1 MGTLQLTILRV
12 FPKLSFH
19 KNYHL
24 IFNLHSITLHY
35 PMQWKQLAWR
45 SHKRMSSLGR
55 KSGPRAPATLSMHP
69 SPPVHPHAQ
78 PSFHLPSWTEK
89 VSSSY
94 SKNPPPGLCIWSPNT
109 SGTSV
114 CLHFLFYLLPFDIQ
128 TYSIDSSSSSSL
140 FLFYW
145 LSLTKQLFLGLC
157 LPLPTSSQLATSP
170 HCLLLLSH
178 LQVTSCLTHLME
190 FLSKMTRD
198 LAVSSISFLV
208 TFLTTDP
215 FLPSLSLPSSASVL
229 SLLLVP
235 QALIPGRFPPTNW
248 LSFPNHWSYSELS
261 PKHQNYISNS

>member
-1 MGTLQLTILRV
+1 M
-12 FPKLSFH
+12 
-19 KNYHL
+19 
-24 IFNLHSITLHY
+24 HS
-35 PMQWKQLAWR
+35 
-45 SHKRMSSLGR
+45 
-55 KSGPRAPATLSMHP
+55 HP
-69 SPPVHPHAQ
+69 STFLPEQKRFPPLIQRTLLLAFA
-78 PSFHLPSWTEK
+78 SGLPTPQVPQS
-89 VSSSY
+89 VS
-94 SKNPPPGLCIWSPNT
+94 T
-109 SGTSV
+109 
-114 CLHFLFYLLPFDIQ
+114 FYLLPFDIQ